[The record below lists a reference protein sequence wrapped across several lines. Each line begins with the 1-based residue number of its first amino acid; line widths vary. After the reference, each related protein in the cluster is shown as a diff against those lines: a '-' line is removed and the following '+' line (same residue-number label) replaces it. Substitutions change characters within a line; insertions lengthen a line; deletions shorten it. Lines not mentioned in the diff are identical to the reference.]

1 MRGQNLQLA
10 FGTEIIYDDTNFYL
24 NDTDKTGVVGVNGA
38 GKTTLFKI
46 ILKQLELDGGTISTG
61 NSRIGYLPQVIDFE
75 DKQKTVWDY
84 LYDARPI
91 RQIEK
96 ELNEIYEKL
105 TYVTEDE
112 QPPLLNKMGRLQAKL
127 EEFDVYNAENDLL
140 KLIDDMKIDSDLLD
154 MKLADLSGGQKSK
167 IAFAHLL
174 FSKPQILL
182 LDEPTNHLDAVT
194 KGFVTQYLKNY
205 KGSVLIIS
213 HDIDFLNEIVNKILF
228 INKVTHKISV
238 YEGNYTA
245 FKKKYAQE
253 QLLKELRITQ
263 QEREIKK
270 LSDFVEKA
278 RQASRTNHNIKRMG
292 KDREIKLEKALAS
305 LEKRDREYKHVK
317 IRLEPNR
324 VGNKIPLEVINLNF
338 NYENKPKLYDNL
350 SFALNINERFLVVGE
365 NGVGKSTLLKLIM
378 GLLKPK
384 SGEIKYGLKTDIAY
398 YAQEL
403 ELLDENKNILEN
415 TLEYDLSDTLR
426 RNILGNFLFQGD
438 SVFKKVSLLSPG
450 EKARI
455 ALCKLLL
462 QKANLLILDEP
473 TNHLDPDTQAII
485 GENFKDY
492 TGTILL
498 VSHNPEFVEQIGITR
513 MLILPEGKIVD
524 YSRELLNYYYIL
536 NTDFI

>member
-140 KLIDDMKIDSDLLD
+140 KLIDDMKIDSALLD

-238 YEGNYTA
+238 YEGNYTT

-324 VGNKIPLEVINLNF
+324 IGNKIPLEVVNLNF

-365 NGVGKSTLLKLIM
+365 NGAGKSTLLKLIM